1 MPIEVE
7 LVAAIE
13 RSLNTEMV
21 DNAVFLGEQLY
32 YCAPTDRNA
41 ELLARCYLRQ
51 NRPSVSESQNNSRI
65 SFIYFLIVFFFQSV
79 SKVFCV
85 TLRQTLR
92 DFCLPLRCLICMHM
106 SMLNWH
112 CVAHQ

>member
-1 MPIEVE
+1 MPVEVE

-51 NRPSVSESQNNSRI
+51 NRPSVGDARK
-65 SFIYFLIVFFFQSV
+65 SFVFLYIYYFFF
-79 SKVFCV
+79 KVCERSFASRYHRRSAIFACRCV
-85 TLRQTLR
+85 
-92 DFCLPLRCLICMHM
+92 
-106 SMLNWH
+106 
-112 CVAHQ
+112 V